1 MSVTAIAPGWS
12 AAARVRPYAARPP
25 AAAPHPAPGP
35 HVAGP
40 HVAGPHV
47 AGPRV
52 AEPHAAPGPQTAA
65 APELTIT
72 VQVTLS
78 GSVLPGV
85 AAQVLQEIQEFAD
98 RMNGARVTLSPVL
111 EPDPAPPAAAELD
124 GPGPR
129 LRVLPEARSV
139 LLDGEP
145 AQLTRREFDL
155 LLFLCRNRLRVV
167 SREELLSQV
176 WGYEWTGGTRTVDVH
191 IRRLRMKLGHQVLS
205 TVHGVGYRI
214 DDRVRLAV

>member
-1 MSVTAIAPGWS
+1 MSVTAIGPAWG
-12 AAARVRPYAARPP
+12 AAARGRPYATRPP
-25 AAAPHPAPGP
+25 AAGP
-35 HVAGP
+35 HAGP
-40 HVAGPHV
+40 
-47 AGPRV
+47 
-52 AEPHAAPGPQTAA
+52 
-65 APELTIT
+65 PELTIT

-78 GSVLPGV
+78 GAVLPGV
-85 AAQVLQEIQEFAD
+85 ASQVLQEIQEFAD
-98 RMNGARVTLSPVL
+98 RMSGARVTLRPVA
-111 EPDPAPPAAAELD
+111 EPEPVPPVATGLD
-124 GPGPR
+124 GSGPR
-129 LRVLPEARSV
+129 LRILPEARTV

-145 AQLTRREFDL
+145 AQLTRREFEL

-214 DDRVRLAV
+214 DDRVRLTIEHDAPLAL

>member
-1 MSVTAIAPGWS
+1 MSVTAIGPGWS

-25 AAAPHPAPGP
+25 AAGMHPA
-35 HVAGP
+35 
-40 HVAGPHV
+40 
-47 AGPRV
+47 
-52 AEPHAAPGPQTAA
+52 GPQPVSPAAHPAA

-85 AAQVLQEIQEFAD
+85 ASQVLHEIQEFAD
-98 RMNGARVTLSPVL
+98 RMNGARVTLSPVV
-111 EPDPAPPAAAELD
+111 EPDPAPPAAAEFD

-129 LRVLPEARSV
+129 LRLIPEARSV
-139 LLDGEP
+139 LLDGAP

-155 LLFLCRNRLRVV
+155 LLFLCRHRLRVV

-191 IRRLRMKLGHQVLS
+191 IRRLRMKLGHHVLS

-214 DDRVRLAV
+214 DDRVRLTVEHDAPLAM